1 MADKI
6 RRYGTYPRMLV
17 ILDVGFGMKH
27 IETEARMSPDFV
39 AHDARASATDIMLHR
54 LMAAMSVFT
63 LAMTL
68 PQVLTIWIDHQ
79 AAGVSILTWSAYLAS
94 AALWFWYGLRKRDR
108 SIYLP
113 CIGWLLMDGA
123 VVTGAIIYA

>member
-1 MADKI
+1 
-6 RRYGTYPRMLV
+6 
-17 ILDVGFGMKH
+17 
-27 IETEARMSPDFV
+27 MSQDSV
-39 AHDARASATDIMLHR
+39 VHVARASATDIMLRR

-68 PQVLTIWIDHQ
+68 PQVLTIWIEHQ
-79 AAGVSILTWSAYLAS
+79 AAGVSILTWSAYFAS
-94 AALWFWYGLRKRDR
+94 AALWFWYGFRKRDR

-123 VVTGAIIYA
+123 VVAGAVIYG

>member
-1 MADKI
+1 
-6 RRYGTYPRMLV
+6 
-17 ILDVGFGMKH
+17 
-27 IETEARMSPDFV
+27 MSQESV
-39 AHDARASATDIMLHR
+39 VHVARASATDIMLRR

-68 PQVLTIWIDHQ
+68 PQVLTIWIEHQ

-94 AALWFWYGLRKRDR
+94 AALWFWYGFRKRDR

-123 VVTGAIIYA
+123 VVAGAVIYG